1 VMVFDSLLSEALTSL
16 IFKSLLVKSVLHY
29 CARDCWIGDG
39 HGRTEASP
47 ALIDRVFADNA
58 NAVR

>member
-1 VMVFDSLLSEALTSL
+1 LTSL
-16 IFKSLLVKSVLHY
+16 NFRSSLVKSVLHY

-47 ALIDRVFADNA
+47 APMVVTHRSGGQAFFAITI
-58 NAVR
+58 AVDARL